1 MSFKTV
7 NLGDL
12 HPLMCAAMNFVAGL
26 RMCQHIAP
34 DLAMLTFSQS
44 IIMFAKFRP
53 RPEMR
58 PII

>member
-26 RMCQHIAP
+26 RHVPAH
-34 DLAMLTFSQS
+34 LRRTRS
-44 IIMFAKFRP
+44 
-53 RPEMR
+53 
-58 PII
+58 